1 MDGKKPDIETHE
13 RLLKGVRQEVRN
25 LQVMQMRPGQTA
37 EQLRHLADLEG
48 SARAEVKLRIKALAY
63 ARCQVDQPSSPKPTD
78 GSAPTHPRNLFRKP
92 LKNEGSETA

>member
-1 MDGKKPDIETHE
+1 MDEPKPDLATHE

-25 LQVMQMRPGQTA
+25 LQVMQMRPGQSA
-37 EQLRHLADLEG
+37 EKLAHLSDLER

-63 ARCQVDQPSSPKPTD
+63 ARSQADQPSCPKATE
-78 GSAPTHPRNLFRKP
+78 GSARPTLRNLFRKP